1 MTAPLLEVQD
11 LTLEYLT
18 SQGRVS
24 ALDGVSFTLERGEAL
39 GLVGESGS
47 GKTSIAISLLNLLP
61 DNARILGGSVRLDG
75 VELLTLDESQIRAY
89 RGNKI
94 ALIFQ
99 AAMNSLNPVYRV
111 GDQIVEPM
119 KLHLGLTPA
128 QAKRRVGELFE
139 VVGLDPDQASRYPH
153 ELSGGMKQRVVIAMA
168 LSCDPDV
175 IVADEPTTALD
186 AIIEDQILRNLKE
199 VQRRNEMGMLY
210 ITHDMAVIAEVAD
223 RVGVMYGGRL
233 VEIGDVESILNE
245 PAHPYTAA
253 LTSSIP
259 SVRGELKELTPLE
272 GAPPDPTNLPNGCR
286 FHPRC
291 PYATEECRN
300 MEPIAVTDDG
310 RSVACWNP
318 LATPTRGARVPARS
332 NNRQQQTGW

>member
-1 MTAPLLEVQD
+1 MTAPLLEVQG

-18 SQGRVS
+18 SQGRVR
-24 ALDGVSFTLERGEAL
+24 ALDGVSFTLDRGESL

-61 DNARILGGSVRLDG
+61 DNARILSGSVRLDG
-75 VELLTLDESQIRAY
+75 VELLTLDESRIRAY
-89 RGNKI
+89 RGKRV

-111 GDQIVEPM
+111 GDQIVEAM
-119 KLHLGLTPA
+119 TLHLGLTRA
-128 QAKRRVGELFE
+128 QAKRRVGELFD

-153 ELSGGMKQRVVIAMA
+153 ELSGGMKQRAVIAMA
-168 LSCDPDV
+168 LSCDPD
-175 IVADEPTTALD
+175 ILVADEPTTALD
-186 AIIEDQILRNLKE
+186 AIVQDQILRNLKE
-199 VQRRNEMGMLY
+199 LQRRHDMGMLY
-210 ITHDMAVIAEVAD
+210 ITHDMAVIAEVTD
-223 RVGVMYGGRL
+223 RVGVMYAGRI
-233 VEIGDVESILNE
+233 VELGPTRAILNE

-259 SVRGELKELTPLE
+259 SVRGELKELTPLA
-272 GAPPDPTNLPNGCR
+272 GAPPDPTHLPKGCR

-291 PYATEECRN
+291 QYATEECRSR
-300 MEPIAVTDDG
+300 EPLAMTEEG

-318 LATPTRGARVPARS
+318 LPAATKVDPVPAQSDRRERTS
-332 NNRQQQTGW
+332 

>member
-1 MTAPLLEVQD
+1 MTAPLLEVRG

-24 ALDGVSFTLERGEAL
+24 ALDDVSFTLERGESL

-61 DNARILGGSVRLDG
+61 DNARILSGSVRLDG
-75 VELLTLDESQIRAY
+75 VELLTLDESRIRAY

-99 AAMNSLNPVYRV
+99 AAMSSLNPVYRV

-119 KLHLGLTPA
+119 TLHLGLTPA

-139 VVGLDPDQASRYPH
+139 LVGLDPDQASRYPH
-153 ELSGGMKQRVVIAMA
+153 ELSGGMRQRVVIAMA

-175 IVADEPTTALD
+175 IVADEPTTGLD
-186 AIIEDQILRNLKE
+186 AIIQDQILRNLKE
-199 VQRRNEMGMLY
+199 VQRRDDIGMLY

-223 RVGVMYGGRL
+223 RVGVMYGGKL
-233 VEIGDVESILNE
+233 VEIGDVESVLNA

-291 PYATEECRN
+291 SYATEECRSR
-300 MEPIAVTDDG
+300 EPAAVIEEG
-310 RSVACWNP
+310 RSVACWHP
-318 LATPTRGARVPARS
+318 LAAATKGAPVPARS
-332 NNRQQQTGW
+332 DPHDQTGR

>member
-1 MTAPLLEVQD
+1 MTAPLLEVTD

-18 SQGRVS
+18 SQGPIS
-24 ALDGVSFTLERGEAL
+24 ALDGVSFTLDRGETL

-61 DNARILGGSVRLDG
+61 DNARICSGSVRLDG
-75 VELLTLDESQIRAY
+75 VELLSLDEPRMRAY
-89 RGNKI
+89 RGNRI

-99 AAMNSLNPVYRV
+99 AAMNSLNPVYKV
-111 GDQIVEPM
+111 GDQIAEA
-119 KLHLGLTPA
+119 LTIHLDLTPA
-128 QAKRRVGELFE
+128 KAKNRVGELFE
-139 VVGLDPDQASRYPH
+139 VVGLGPDQANRYPH
-153 ELSGGMKQRVVIAMA
+153 EFSGGMKQRAVIAMA

-186 AIIEDQILRNLKE
+186 AIIQDQILRNLKE
-199 VQRRNEMGMLY
+199 FQRGHDMAMLY
-210 ITHDMAVIAEVAD
+210 ITHDIAVIAEVSD
-223 RVGVMYGGRL
+223 RVGVMYAGRL
-233 VEIGDVESILNE
+233 VELGPTQDILSD

-272 GAPPDPTNLPNGCR
+272 GGPPDSANLPNGCS

-291 PYATEECRN
+291 PYVTEECRSR
-300 MEPIAVTDDG
+300 EPLVVEEEG

-318 LATPTRGARVPARS
+318 LVAAAKGSPVPAQS
-332 NNRQQQTGW
+332 NRQEQTG